1 MVARLPRALANAPSD
16 WRGRVQRLPDFIPT
30 HPPRTRFLNRLL
42 ESHDVSPC
50 TPGGDTMSDLRKRGE
65 AASCAGVLGGG

>member
-1 MVARLPRALANAPSD
+1 MVARLPRALADAPSD
-16 WRGRVQRLPDFIPT
+16 RRGRVQLLPDFIPT
-30 HPPRTRFLNRLL
+30 HPPRTRFLNRSL